1 MKIAREN
8 GAWLSYD
15 PNLRKPLW
23 PSDDVARKEI
33 FSIWDQADM
42 IKVSCSSI
50 LVNASP
56 ISVTV
61 DLRFSLYEVPHVGH
75 GD

>member
-50 LVNASP
+50 FVDTSP
-56 ISVTV
+56 I
-61 DLRFSLYEVPHVGH
+61 
-75 GD
+75 